1 VATGEFEL
9 SSGATARRGRRH
21 GGGRLSSSSARGRQ
35 CTKGAAWRRPLSSS
49 SGRGQ
54 RHGGDRRCG
63 WWWSRR
69 SLSSKFCLGAAT
81 YGESVALGRIDPD
94 PGFRVA
100 GKIEVL
106 RKIMFVES
114 GLRIEPF
121 GSLYHLIPMEA
132 VENLSQTGLHSCGLI
147 FLSSQV
153 SEAHLTI

>member
-1 VATGEFEL
+1 
-9 SSGATARRGRRH
+9 
-21 GGGRLSSSSARGRQ
+21 
-35 CTKGAAWRRPLSSS
+35 
-49 SGRGQ
+49 
-54 RHGGDRRCG
+54 
-63 WWWSRR
+63 
-69 SLSSKFCLGAAT
+69 LSSKFCLGAAT